1 MSATGSGSLS
11 FADTRSRRW
20 IFAATCNKTPAMSA
34 HDHLVWIDL
43 EMTGLDPREHR
54 ILEIGTLIT
63 DASLNVI
70 AEGPELVVAA
80 SEEVLANMNEW
91 SRDHHQASGLLDRV
105 RASTLSVEEAEQ
117 LTLEFVRTYCVEGYA
132 PLAGNSIHMDR
143 FFLKFHMPALEA
155 FLHYRNVDVTTLKE
169 LARRWNPRVL
179 ATAPRKSDTHR
190 SMEDLRESIAEL
202 QHYREQFVVLPGQ
215 VSEDRPGDC

>member
-1 MSATGSGSLS
+1 MAS
-11 FADTRSRRW
+11 
-20 IFAATCNKTPAMSA
+20 
-34 HDHLVWIDL
+34 HDRLVWIDL

-63 DASLNVI
+63 NASLDVI
-70 AEGPELVVAA
+70 AEGPELVVSA
-80 SEEVLANMNEW
+80 SEDVLSAMNDW

-105 RASTLSVEEAEQ
+105 RASTVTVEEAERR
-117 LTLEFVRTYCVEGYA
+117 TLEFVKEHCVEGQT

-169 LARRWNPRVL
+169 LARRWNPQVL
-179 ATAPRKSDTHR
+179 EEAPRKTDTHR
-190 SMEDLRESIAEL
+190 AMEDLRESIAEL
-202 QHYREQFVVLPGQ
+202 RHYRERLIVLPAEKSG
-215 VSEDRPGDC
+215 

>member
-1 MSATGSGSLS
+1 MKWALDAGQQWISAAS
-11 FADTRSRRW
+11 
-20 IFAATCNKTPAMSA
+20 CNKTPRMSD
-34 HDHLVWIDL
+34 HDRLVWIDL

-63 DASLNVI
+63 DASLDVV
-70 AEGPELVVAA
+70 AEGPEIVVSA
-80 SEEVLANMNEW
+80 SEDVLSGMNDW

-105 RASTLSVEEAEQ
+105 RASTVTVEEAEQ
-117 LTLEFVRTYCVEGYA
+117 RTLEFVRAHCVEGQV

-169 LARRWNPRVL
+169 LARRWNPKVL
-179 ATAPRKSDTHR
+179 EQAPRKTDTHR
-190 SMEDLRESIAEL
+190 AMEDIRESIAEL
-202 QHYREQFVVLPGQ
+202 RYYRERLIVLAPEIG
-215 VSEDRPGDC
+215 S